1 MRLPL
6 YSASVSSAVVWIRAS
21 AVACGFRIS
30 VIFASVSSSKEEDK
44 NLSALLSI
52 PYLLN
57 TTSIKQKKKK
67 PNTGCTWKP
76 SKAETRDAFIT
87 HVKSDA
93 EIGNAIELR
102 LKTLN
107 DKGVSPQ
114 PYMIIVEGIL
124 CANICLTPL
133 TIHYKYYHHQM

>member
-1 MRLPL
+1 
-6 YSASVSSAVVWIRAS
+6 
-21 AVACGFRIS
+21 
-30 VIFASVSSSKEEDK
+30 SKEEDK